1 VKTERRFSCGDHE
14 RLEYPLEDKHGERKK
29 KCAAV
34 KDTACKHFTGCTHG
48 GGKKGHKKVTQ
59 GGKQYAPGE
68 SGKDDKRK
76 KAVRFFCLPLPHG
89 LCYEGAAACAEHESD
104 TRENHDGGED
114 QVDRGECRFA
124 HIVRYEKSVDHGVG
138 GNEDHHYHGGQDETE
153 KSFIIET
160 GGNVYMHK
168 GSLKKK

>member
-1 VKTERRFSCGDHE
+1 MEH
-14 RLEYPLEDKHGERKK
+14 PLEDKHGEGKK
-29 KCAAV
+29 KRAAV
-34 KDTACKHFTGCTHG
+34 KDTACKYFTGCTHG

-76 KAVRFFCLPLPHG
+76 KAVRFFCLPLTHG

-114 QVDRGECRFA
+114 QVDRGECRLA
-124 HIVRYEKSVDHGVG
+124 HI
-138 GNEDHHYHGGQDETE
+138 
-153 KSFIIET
+153 I
-160 GGNVYMHK
+160 
-168 GSLKKK
+168 